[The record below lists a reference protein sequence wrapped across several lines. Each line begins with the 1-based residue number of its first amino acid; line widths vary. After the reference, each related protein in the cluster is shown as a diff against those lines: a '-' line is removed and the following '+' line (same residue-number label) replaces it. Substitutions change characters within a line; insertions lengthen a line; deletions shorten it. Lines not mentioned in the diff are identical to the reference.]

1 MDGILLVDKPS
12 GITSNSLV
20 QKVKK
25 HLKSLTGSEVKVG
38 HTGTLDFFASGL
50 MVLTLGKATRLTE
63 YFQGLDKEYIATGEL
78 GKITDTYDIQGQV
91 IQEKECTITEEEL
104 EKIILSFEK
113 TYPQMPPPFSS
124 KRINGV
130 RAYQLA
136 KKGITPQLKPKVV
149 TIYSIQILEIN
160 LPEFTIKVHC
170 SSGTYIRSLIKEI
183 GDEAE
188 CGAYTKS
195 LRRTRVGRF
204 SVEDATPLDKL
215 LAMELSEI
223 EKLVMSVHEGLYFFP
238 EITLDEGFDRRF
250 LHGQRFRVPFDI
262 QGNVR
267 VFSKDGRFLGV
278 GFVREDRILQPVK
291 VFL

>member
-91 IQEKECTITEEEL
+91 IQEKECTITEKEL

-183 GDEAE
+183 GDEAG

-204 SVEDATPLDKL
+204 SVEDATPLEKL
-215 LAMELSEI
+215 LAMKLSEI
-223 EKLVMSVHEGLYFFP
+223 EKLVLPVHEGLYFFP

>member
-183 GDEAE
+183 GDEAG